1 MSLKPIND
9 NRDPLYRLLREGR
22 IGEFN
27 ARKRKGEKMDLT
39 DSDLGGLDLREVDLK
54 GLDLSGSYFLQTD
67 LRGVDLSQ
75 TNLEGASLNGA
86 KVSGTYFPEELA
98 AEEIALSLTHGT
110 RLRYQSRRAQPPK
123 RRLSDI
129 LKRKPR

>member
-1 MSLKPIND
+1 
-9 NRDPLYRLLREGR
+9 
-22 IGEFN
+22 
-27 ARKRKGEKMDLT
+27 MDLT

-86 KVSGTYFPEELA
+86 KVSGTYFPKELA

-110 RLRYQSRRAQPPK
+110 RLRDQSRRAQPPK
-123 RRLSDI
+123 RRLADI